1 MPSLQNIFRTK
12 IWTRLFLMIVTAIL
26 LTWGVV
32 ALALFLLS
40 TAREVVNDVIL
51 DDVPRVIDT
60 ARLSATTADLGLLSN
75 RLLRANEANLDAV
88 EEELR
93 NTVAQIQLF
102 FDSNISLDLEPK
114 LLSLLES
121 NFASVVLRL
130 NTSAQID
137 KEIARQAD
145 TLRWLYIDIEDE
157 ASALVADFAFNASTL
172 SQRIVTEETPKKRAD
187 IALQLRREQDLMN
200 LFAAL
205 ESDAS
210 AAATLGVQAAAS
222 NDEAQLAQFEAL
234 VSDTLSRVSEKTEG
248 LEDRIGNNSLLFAF
262 EQLKGLLMAEG
273 GVIETRKAWLSERNA
288 LDVSLSNLMSQ
299 LGLIQKELEQV
310 TVSQTTALKA
320 KSEAFGSTIAKSSR
334 NLIVLT
340 SLAALGGFSILFFYI
355 RPSIIQ
361 PLRSLTRAMRD
372 ISAGREA
379 QIPNVS
385 RNGQEIAELADAVTS
400 FADAVAARDTAIG
413 ELRRTQDE
421 LVQAGK
427 MAALGTMSAGLA
439 HELNQPLGA
448 LRQRTYLAG
457 RAIIRKDV
465 PKALKQ
471 VDKIN
476 DLVERME
483 AIISHL
489 RRFARRVEIEK
500 GAVKLGD
507 VVDGAATFLKN
518 RLSDG
523 GAVLEVT
530 QDARQLVV
538 QADPVLLEQ
547 VIVNLISNASDAIA
561 ETNMPG
567 TITID
572 QSACT
577 PDVACFTI
585 TDTGVGL
592 SDIAADQ
599 AFDPFVTTKA
609 PGLGMGLGLSISYN
623 IMTGMG
629 GTLRLE
635 PAKRTGT
642 RAVATL
648 PIGVSV

>member
-1 MPSLQNIFRTK
+1 MSLGSKR
-12 IWTRLFLMIVTAIL
+12 
-26 LTWGVV
+26 
-32 ALALFLLS
+32 
-40 TAREVVNDVIL
+40 
-51 DDVPRVIDT
+51 RVIEAMERDEDRGVGHANAIVDERFECGVPALPEVDVMVRSVCGRQPFHACNPQQ
-60 ARLSATTADLGLLSN
+60 ARRRVLAVARYSRCLHLAAEQFSVGDGEVGVADHGVSF
-75 RLLRANEANLDAV
+75 D
-88 EEELR
+88 
-93 NTVAQIQLF
+93 QL
-102 FDSNISLDLEPK
+102 N
-114 LLSLLES
+114 
-121 NFASVVLRL
+121 VVR
-130 NTSAQID
+130 
-137 KEIARQAD
+137 
-145 TLRWLYIDIEDE
+145 
-157 ASALVADFAFNASTL
+157 LVAD
-172 SQRIVTEETPKKRAD
+172 
-187 IALQLRREQDLMN
+187 M
-200 LFAAL
+200 
-205 ESDAS
+205 DAHDRPV
-210 AAATLGVQAAAS
+210 GAAS
-222 NDEAQLAQFEAL
+222 NALHWVRVADVDARLLDGVGESGRHLMHAALRDVDAPDGVHVGNNGVDSERFVWGEAGVHRLERKDALEAL
-234 VSDTLSRVSEKTEG
+234 VVEERSD
-248 LEDRIGNNSLLFAF
+248 LL
-262 EQLKGLLMAEG
+262 
-273 GVIETRKAWLSERNA
+273 
-288 LDVSLSNLMSQ
+288 
-299 LGLIQKELEQV
+299 
-310 TVSQTTALKA
+310 
-320 KSEAFGSTIAKSSR
+320 
-334 NLIVLT
+334 
-340 SLAALGGFSILFFYI
+340 
-355 RPSIIQ
+355 
-361 PLRSLTRAMRD
+361 
-372 ISAGREA
+372 
-379 QIPNVS
+379 
-385 RNGQEIAELADAVTS
+385 AELAEAVTS

-448 LRQRTYLAG
+448 LRQRAYLAG
-457 RAIIRKDV
+457 RAIARKDM
-465 PKALKQ
+465 PKAQAQ

-489 RRFARRVEIEK
+489 RRFARRAEIEK

-507 VVDGAATFLKN
+507 AVDGAATFLKN

-523 GAVLEVT
+523 GASLEVT

-561 ETNMPG
+561 ETDMPG

-572 QSACT
+572 QSAST
-577 PDVACFTI
+577 PGVACFTV

-599 AFDPFVTTKA
+599 AFDPFVTSKD

-648 PIGVSV
+648 PIGGAL

>member
-60 ARLSATTADLGLLSN
+60 ARLSAKTADLGLLSN
-75 RLLRANEANLDAV
+75 RLLRANETNLDAV

-114 LLSLLES
+114 LLSSLKS
-121 NFASVVLRL
+121 NFASVILRL

-157 ASALVADFAFNASTL
+157 ASALVSDFAFNASTL
-172 SQRIVTEETPKKRAD
+172 SQRIVTEETLKTRAD

-234 VSDTLSRVSEKTEG
+234 VSDTLSRVAEKTEG
-248 LEDRIGNNSLLFAF
+248 LEDKIGNNSLLFAF
-262 EQLKGLLMAEG
+262 EQLKGLLMADG
-273 GVIETRKAWLSERNA
+273 GLIETRKAWLSERNA

-310 TVSQTTALKA
+310 TVRQTTALKA
-320 KSEAFGSTIAKSSR
+320 KSEAFGSTISKSSR

-340 SLAALGGFSILFFYI
+340 SLAALGGFFILFFYI

-385 RNGQEIAELADAVTS
+385 RNGQEIAELADAVIS

-448 LRQRTYLAG
+448 LRQRAYLAG
-457 RAIIRKDV
+457 RAITRKDV

-483 AIISHL
+483 AIILHL

-507 VVDGAATFLKN
+507 VVDGAATFLNN

-572 QSACT
+572 RSACT

>member
-172 SQRIVTEETPKKRAD
+172 SQRIVTEETPKTRAD

-385 RNGQEIAELADAVTS
+385 RNGQEITELAEAVTS

-577 PDVACFTI
+577 PDVACFTV

-648 PIGVSV
+648 PIGASL

>member
-1 MPSLQNIFRTK
+1 MPPLQNIFRTK

-40 TAREVVNDVIL
+40 TARKVVNDVIL

-114 LLSLLES
+114 LLSLLKS
-121 NFASVVLRL
+121 NFASVILRL

-157 ASALVADFAFNASTL
+157 ASALVSDFAFNASTL
-172 SQRIVTEETPKKRAD
+172 SQRIVTEETLKTRAD

-234 VSDTLSRVSEKTEG
+234 VSDTLSRVSERTEG

-262 EQLKGLLMAEG
+262 EQLKGLLIAEG
-273 GVIETRKAWLSERNA
+273 GLIETRKAWLSERNA

-310 TVSQTTALKA
+310 TVRQTTALKA

-340 SLAALGGFSILFFYI
+340 LLAALVGFSILFLYI
-355 RPSIIQ
+355 RPAIIQ

-372 ISAGREA
+372 ISAGREP

-385 RNGQEIAELADAVTS
+385 RNGQEIAELAEAVTS

-448 LRQRTYLAG
+448 LRQRAYLAG
-457 RAIIRKDV
+457 RAITQKDV
-465 PKALKQ
+465 PKVLKQ

-577 PDVACFTI
+577 PDVACFTV

-648 PIGVSV
+648 PIGASL

>member
-172 SQRIVTEETPKKRAD
+172 SQRIVTEETPKTRAD

-385 RNGQEIAELADAVTS
+385 RNGQEITELAEAVTS

-448 LRQRTYLAG
+448 IRQRAYLAE
-457 RAIIRKDV
+457 RAIARKDM
-465 PKALKQ
+465 PKVQTQ

-592 SDIAADQ
+592 SDIGADQ

-635 PAKRTGT
+635 PARSTGT

-648 PIGVSV
+648 PIGASL

>member
-385 RNGQEIAELADAVTS
+385 RNGQEITELAEAVTS

-507 VVDGAATFLKN
+507 VVDGAVTFLNN

-592 SDIAADQ
+592 SDIGADQ

>member
-60 ARLSATTADLGLLSN
+60 ARLSAKTADLGLLSN
-75 RLLRANEANLDAV
+75 RLLRANETNLDAV

-114 LLSLLES
+114 LLSSLKS
-121 NFASVVLRL
+121 NFASVILRL

-157 ASALVADFAFNASTL
+157 ASALVSDFAFNASTL
-172 SQRIVTEETPKKRAD
+172 SQRIVTEETLKTRAD
-187 IALQLRREQDLMN
+187 IALQLRREQSLMN

-210 AAATLGVQAAAS
+210 VAATLGVQAAAS

-248 LEDRIGNNSLLFAF
+248 LEDKIGNNSLLFAF

-273 GVIETRKAWLSERNA
+273 GLIETRKAWLSERNA

-310 TVSQTTALKA
+310 TVRQTTALKA
-320 KSEAFGSTIAKSSR
+320 KSEAFGSTISKSSR

-448 LRQRTYLAG
+448 LRQRAYLAG
-457 RAIIRKDV
+457 RAITRKDV

-483 AIISHL
+483 AIILHL

-507 VVDGAATFLKN
+507 VVDGAVTFLNN

-572 QSACT
+572 RSACT

>member
-60 ARLSATTADLGLLSN
+60 ARLSAKTADLGLLSN
-75 RLLRANEANLDAV
+75 RLLRANETNLDAV

-114 LLSLLES
+114 LLSSLKS
-121 NFASVVLRL
+121 NFASVILRL

-157 ASALVADFAFNASTL
+157 ASALVSDFAFNASTL
-172 SQRIVTEETPKKRAD
+172 SQRIVTEETLKTRAD

-248 LEDRIGNNSLLFAF
+248 LEDKIGNNSLLFAF

-273 GVIETRKAWLSERNA
+273 GLIETRKAWLSERNA

-310 TVSQTTALKA
+310 TVRQTTALKA
-320 KSEAFGSTIAKSSR
+320 KSEAFGSTISKSSR

-385 RNGQEIAELADAVTS
+385 RNGQEITELAEAVTS

-448 LRQRTYLAG
+448 LRQRAYLAG
-457 RAIIRKDV
+457 RAITQKDV

-592 SDIAADQ
+592 SDIGADQ

>member
-172 SQRIVTEETPKKRAD
+172 SQRIVTEETPKTRAD

-222 NDEAQLAQFEAL
+222 NDEAQLAQIEAL

-262 EQLKGLLMAEG
+262 ERLKGLLMAEG
-273 GVIETRKAWLSERNA
+273 GMIETRKAWLSERNA

-385 RNGQEIAELADAVTS
+385 RNGQEITELAEAVTS

-448 LRQRTYLAG
+448 LRQRSYLAG

-592 SDIAADQ
+592 GDIGADQ

-648 PIGVSV
+648 PIGASL

>member
-1 MPSLQNIFRTK
+1 MPPLQNIFRTK

-40 TAREVVNDVIL
+40 TARKVVNDVIL

-114 LLSLLES
+114 LLSLLKS
-121 NFASVVLRL
+121 NFASVILRL

-157 ASALVADFAFNASTL
+157 ASALVSDFAFNASTL
-172 SQRIVTEETPKKRAD
+172 SQRIVTEETLKTRAD

-234 VSDTLSRVSEKTEG
+234 VSDTLSRVSERTEG

-262 EQLKGLLMAEG
+262 EQLKGLLIAEG
-273 GVIETRKAWLSERNA
+273 GLIETRKAWLSERNA
-288 LDVSLSNLMSQ
+288 LDVSLSNLVSQ

-310 TVSQTTALKA
+310 TVRQTTALKA

-340 SLAALGGFSILFFYI
+340 LLAALVGFSILFLYI
-355 RPSIIQ
+355 RPAIIQ

-448 LRQRTYLAG
+448 LRQRAYLAG
-457 RAIIRKDV
+457 RAITRKDV

-483 AIISHL
+483 AIILHL

-507 VVDGAATFLKN
+507 VVDGAATFLNN

-572 QSACT
+572 RSACP

>member
-60 ARLSATTADLGLLSN
+60 ARLSAKTADLGLLSN
-75 RLLRANEANLDAV
+75 RLLRANETNLDAV

-114 LLSLLES
+114 LLSSLKS
-121 NFASVVLRL
+121 NFASVILRL

-157 ASALVADFAFNASTL
+157 ASALVSDFAFNASTL
-172 SQRIVTEETPKKRAD
+172 SQRIVTEETLKTRAD

-248 LEDRIGNNSLLFAF
+248 LEDKIGNNSLLFAF

-273 GVIETRKAWLSERNA
+273 GLIETRKAWLSERNA

-310 TVSQTTALKA
+310 TVRQTTALKA
-320 KSEAFGSTIAKSSR
+320 KSEAFGSTISKSSR

-385 RNGQEIAELADAVTS
+385 RNGQEIAKLADAVTS

-448 LRQRTYLAG
+448 LRQRAYLAG
-457 RAIIRKDV
+457 RAITRKDV

-483 AIISHL
+483 AIILHL

-507 VVDGAATFLKN
+507 VVDGAATFLNN

-592 SDIAADQ
+592 SDIGADQ

>member
-1 MPSLQNIFRTK
+1 VR
-12 IWTRLFLMIVTAIL
+12 
-26 LTWGVV
+26 
-32 ALALFLLS
+32 
-40 TAREVVNDVIL
+40 
-51 DDVPRVIDT
+51 
-60 ARLSATTADLGLLSN
+60 
-75 RLLRANEANLDAV
+75 
-88 EEELR
+88 
-93 NTVAQIQLF
+93 
-102 FDSNISLDLEPK
+102 
-114 LLSLLES
+114 
-121 NFASVVLRL
+121 
-130 NTSAQID
+130 
-137 KEIARQAD
+137 
-145 TLRWLYIDIEDE
+145 
-157 ASALVADFAFNASTL
+157 
-172 SQRIVTEETPKKRAD
+172 
-187 IALQLRREQDLMN
+187 
-200 LFAAL
+200 
-205 ESDAS
+205 
-210 AAATLGVQAAAS
+210 
-222 NDEAQLAQFEAL
+222 
-234 VSDTLSRVSEKTEG
+234 
-248 LEDRIGNNSLLFAF
+248 
-262 EQLKGLLMAEG
+262 
-273 GVIETRKAWLSERNA
+273 
-288 LDVSLSNLMSQ
+288 
-299 LGLIQKELEQV
+299 
-310 TVSQTTALKA
+310 QTTALKA
-320 KSEAFGSTIAKSSR
+320 KSEAFGSTISKSSR

-448 LRQRTYLAG
+448 LRQRAYLAG
-457 RAIIRKDV
+457 RAITRKDV

-483 AIISHL
+483 AIILHL

-507 VVDGAATFLKN
+507 VVDGAVTFLNN

-572 QSACT
+572 RSACT

-648 PIGVSV
+648 PIGASL

>member
-1 MPSLQNIFRTK
+1 MSTLQDIFRTK

-32 ALALFLLS
+32 GLALFLLS
-40 TAREVVNDVIL
+40 TAREVVNDVIR

-75 RLLRANEANLDAV
+75 RLLRANEADLDAV

-93 NTVAQIQLF
+93 NTVAQTQIF
-102 FDSNISLDLEPK
+102 FDSNISRELEPQ
-114 LLSLLES
+114 LLPLLEA
-121 NFASVVLRL
+121 NFDAVVLRL

-145 TLRWLYIDIEDE
+145 ALRWLYIDIEDE
-157 ASALVADFAFNASTL
+157 ASALVADFAFNATTL
-172 SQRIVTEETPKKRAD
+172 SQRIVSEEAPEKRAD
-187 IALQLRREQDLMN
+187 IALQLRREQSLMN

-222 NDEAQLAQFEAL
+222 NDKTQLAQFEAL
-234 VSDTLSRVSEKTEG
+234 VSDTLSRVSEATEG
-248 LEDRIGNNSLLFAF
+248 LEETIGNNSLLFAF
-262 EQLKGLLMAEG
+262 EQLERLLMAEG
-273 GVIETRKAWLSERNA
+273 GLIENRKAWLSERNA

-299 LGLIQKELEQV
+299 LGLVQKELEQV
-310 TVSQTTALKA
+310 TVRQTIALKA
-320 KSEAFGSTIAKSSR
+320 KSEAFESTIASSSR

-340 SLAALGGFSILFFYI
+340 LLAALGGFSILFLYI
-355 RPSIIQ
+355 RPSIIR

-385 RNGQEIAELADAVTS
+385 RNGQEIAELAEAVAS
-400 FADAVAARDTAIG
+400 FADAVAARDRAIG

-448 LRQRTYLAG
+448 IRQRAYLAE
-457 RAIIRKDV
+457 RAIARKDM
-465 PKALKQ
+465 PKVQTQ

-489 RRFARRVEIEK
+489 RRFARRAEIEK
-500 GAVKLGD
+500 SAVKLGD
-507 VVDGAATFLKN
+507 AVDGAATFLKN
-518 RLSDG
+518 RLADG
-523 GAVLEVT
+523 GASLEVT

-538 QADPVLLEQ
+538 KADPVLLEQ

-561 ETNMPG
+561 ETDLPG

-572 QSACT
+572 QSAST
-577 PDVACFTI
+577 PDMACFTV

-592 SDIAADQ
+592 SNIAADQ
-599 AFDPFVTTKA
+599 AFDPFVTTKD

-635 PAKRTGT
+635 KAKRTGT

-648 PIGVSV
+648 PIGVAS